1 MGNSTLYGLYYQTGT
16 AWREPVFGLPAGMWA
31 NDEVAYKL
39 DLGYG
44 LAITPNLHVGGEEG
58 STAFVQT
65 STGAI
70 VAVEQPNLPLQ
81 EGKTGRKSWFE
92 GIPITPAP

>member
-1 MGNSTLYGLYYQTGT
+1 
-16 AWREPVFGLPAGMWA
+16 
-31 NDEVAYKL
+31 
-39 DLGYG
+39 
-44 LAITPNLHVGGEEG
+44 VGGEEG

-70 VAVEQPNLPLQ
+70 VAIKQPNLPTQ

-92 GIPITPAP
+92 GIPTTPAP